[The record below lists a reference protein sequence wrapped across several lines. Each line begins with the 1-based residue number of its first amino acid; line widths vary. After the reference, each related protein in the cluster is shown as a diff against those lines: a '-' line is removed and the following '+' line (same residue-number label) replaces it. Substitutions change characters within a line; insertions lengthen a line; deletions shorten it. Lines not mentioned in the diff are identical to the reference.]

1 MPPIIAGGNRRDKHR
16 TTSAGSAHWASPQD
30 ACRSSLPDFARPLIE
45 VNSFE
50 NYRGQLFRKEGGLA
64 WSPAAGQRLIVP
76 RECCGRGS

>member
-50 NYRGQLFRKEGGLA
+50 KKVASHG
-64 WSPAAGQRLIVP
+64 RLQPVNA
-76 RECCGRGS
+76 